1 MKSVSDKF
9 IVEKRSNK
17 KKFTITTLGCKVNQ
31 YESEQVAKE
40 MVADGFT
47 VLDTT
52 LSPVD
57 GQADLCIINTCT
69 VTHKASMQSRQAIRQ
84 AIRKHP
90 DAVVIV
96 TGCYAQTEPDAIQK
110 IEGVHHIVP
119 HQEKSH
125 IPAMA
130 TSLLNPTTD
139 TQNDG
144 VSHDRHPGSFQL
156 GSPWIAGANKTRPF
170 LKVQDGCDAFCS
182 YCIVP
187 HARGTSRSMALM
199 NVLEQLEQ
207 FKRDGYHEVVLTGIH
222 LGRYGRDLQ
231 PPATLFDLLKQVKGQ
246 QCIDRLRL
254 SSIEP
259 LELSEDIIQL
269 VADAKGTPGEICRHF
284 HIPLQSG
291 DDIVLKKM
299 NRPYR
304 RMAFQE
310 LVLGIEKV
318 VPDAGIGCDV
328 LIGFP
333 GETDEAF
340 ENTYTL
346 IRELPLTYLHVFP
359 FSPREGTP
367 ASGFPDPVPQQVV
380 KERCRHIRELGQR
393 KRRAFLE
400 SQARRSAIVLVENRR
415 DRLTGRL
422 KGITSNYIT
431 VLVEGDDKLMNTF
444 QEVRLTGLHDDQS
457 MLGSLP

>member
-1 MKSVSDKF
+1 M
-9 IVEKRSNK
+9 IKRYK
-17 KKFTITTLGCKVNQ
+17 KHLGFTITTLGCKVNQ
-31 YESEQVAKE
+31 FESEQIAKE
-40 MVADGFT
+40 LVDAGFNYI
-47 VLDTT
+47 DTT
-52 LSPVD
+52 LPPVD

-119 HQEKSH
+119 HQDKSH
-125 IPAMA
+125 IPIMA
-130 TSLLNPTTD
+130 TSLLKPTTD
-139 TQNDG
+139 AGVDG
-144 VSHDRHPGSFQL
+144 VS
-156 GSPWIAGANKTRPF
+156 PWVAGANKTRPF
-170 LKVQDGCDAFCS
+170 LKIQDGCDAFCS

-187 HARGTSRSMALM
+187 HARGTSRSVALKS
-199 NVLEQLEQ
+199 VLEQLEQ
-207 FKRDGYHEVVLTGIH
+207 FKQDRYHEVVLTGIH

-231 PPATLFDLLKQVKGQ
+231 PPATLFDLLKQITGR

-259 LELSEDIIQL
+259 LELSGDIIRL
-269 VADAKGTPGEICRHF
+269 VAGSKGTPGEICRHF

-291 DDIVLKKM
+291 DDDILKKM

-304 RMAFQE
+304 RKAFKE
-310 LVLGIEKV
+310 LVLDINKV

-340 ENTYTL
+340 ENTYAL

-367 ASGFPDPVPQQVV
+367 ASGFPGQIPQQVV
-380 KERCRHIRELGQR
+380 KERCRHIRELGQS
-393 KRRAFLE
+393 KRRAFLD
-400 SQARRSAIVLVENRR
+400 SQAGESAMVLVENKR
-415 DRLTGRL
+415 DRRTGRL
-422 KGITSNYIT
+422 KGVSSNYIT
-431 VLVEGDDKLMNTF
+431 ILVEGDDGLMNTF
-444 QEVRLTGLHDDQS
+444 QEVQLTGLHDDQS
-457 MLGSLP
+457 MIGELL